1 MNNAIAATNQYYRG
15 SSGSGSS
22 PWNYYYQ
29 HNNHKPQSFFKQ
41 ENFYSPVYVSRYVN
55 MLWDQ
60 TKQLPKEVFK
70 QVEDMYSESGFHMEV
85 RLHLA
90 SFVESKFMQEVQVD
104 DSTAANLAS
113 QLLSQLDAKI
123 EATPNDPD
131 KFLMKAKLREM
142 SDNLKVRITRSVG
155 RCGAT
160 RASFVRFTNWSGV
173 RRW

>member
-1 MNNAIAATNQYYRG
+1 MNNIAATSQFYHHHRG
-15 SSGSGSS
+15 SSGSSS
-22 PWNYYYQ
+22 PWSYYYSQQQ
-29 HNNHKPQSFFKQ
+29 HKLPQYFKQ

-142 SDNLKVRITRSVG
+142 SDNLKVNI
-155 RCGAT
+155 
-160 RASFVRFTNWSGV
+160 GV
-173 RRW
+173 AAI